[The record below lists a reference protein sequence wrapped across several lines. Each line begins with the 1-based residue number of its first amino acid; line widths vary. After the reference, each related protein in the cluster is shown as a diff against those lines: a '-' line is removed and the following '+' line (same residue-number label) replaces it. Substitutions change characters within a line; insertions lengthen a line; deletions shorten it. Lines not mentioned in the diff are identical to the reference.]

1 MLAEVRFYDKSCKS
15 CKSEKIYTYRIPLGL
30 KLKKGDLCLVIVEPS
45 NYSSYGYQLVE
56 VQKTLHEDKYNG
68 TINLYEL
75 KWIQS
80 KVDFSYLDKT
90 FEKINRRKEL
100 AKKIDVLY
108 EKASKMQILKIMAK
122 DNPDFKK
129 LIDEFEQ
136 LDGEL

>member
-1 MLAEVRFYDKSCKS
+1 MLAEVKFYNKSTS
-15 CKSEKIYTYRIPLGL
+15 GYKSEKIYTYRIPLGL
-30 KLKKGDLCLVIVEPS
+30 KLKKGDLALVYVDS
-45 NYSSYGYQLVE
+45 DRVTTNGYHIVE
-56 VQKTLHEDKYNG
+56 VQKTLHEDKYTG

-75 KWIQS
+75 RWIQS

-90 FEKINRRKEL
+90 FEKLNRRKEL
-100 AKKIDVLY
+100 AKKIDVMY